1 MRKFGLEIEVGTLH
15 SADELVE
22 MLAEA
27 GITCINSAYTHQGNS
42 MTDWML
48 KSDGSLGGL
57 RDAEGRSLSGYEFV
71 SPPLDFDDPDQ
82 RGQVDVVAS
91 VLERTCTPVPQG
103 GIHVHIEAVND
114 DGSQMTGRQIG
125 SVVRFFHKFEDAIY
139 RIASSGWAELRP
151 GARTYAKSIPE
162 EAVQAICKART
173 NADVRAV
180 WDGNYSTNG
189 RSMWTSASLDRY
201 FAVNLRSYFM
211 RNTIEFRCFNS
222 TVNGKR
228 MQAYIALSMAMVQ
241 DARHGHARYT
251 KKNYPLGSMYSGAVT
266 EQALMLRL
274 QQVLRS
280 AGRDTHVLM
289 SEADWKNLRKTCWR
303 DSVPQRNIFGR
314 AA

>member
-1 MRKFGLEIEVGTLH
+1 MRKFGLEIEVGTRFE
-15 SADELVE
+15 APALVA
-22 MLAEA
+22 MIQEA
-27 GITCINSAYTHQGNS
+27 GVEIEDASDRYRGNS
-42 MTDWML
+42 MTKWQI
-48 KSDGSLGGL
+48 KYDGSLSNL
-57 RDAEGRSLSGYEFV
+57 RDEEGRPLKGYEFV
-71 SPPLDFDDPDQ
+71 SPPLDFDNPAQ
-82 RGQVDVVAS
+82 RGQVDIVAS

-151 GARTYAKSIPE
+151 GARQYAKSIPE
-162 EAVQAICKART
+162 AAVEAICKAKT
-173 NADVRAV
+173 AADVRAV
-180 WDGNYSTNG
+180 WDGNYT
-189 RSMWTSASLDRY
+189 RRRDMWGGSSLDRY
-201 FAVNLRSYFM
+201 FAVNLRSYFT

-222 TVNGKR
+222 SVNGKR

-251 KKNYPLGSMYSGAVT
+251 KKNYPLGSMHSGAVT

-280 AGRDTHVLM
+280 EGRDTHVLM
-289 SEADWKNLRKTCWR
+289 SVEDWKNLRKTCWR
-303 DSVPQRNIFGR
+303 DSVPQRNIFR
-314 AA
+314 SAA

>member
-1 MRKFGLEIEVGTLH
+1 MRKFGLEIEIGTLH
-15 SADELVE
+15 TAAQLIA
-22 MLAEA
+22 MLAEV
-27 GITCINSAYTHQGNS
+27 GVTCEDLSHTHQGHSNRN
-42 MTDWML
+42 WMV
-48 KSDGSLGGL
+48 KYDGSLHNL
-57 RDAEGRSLSGYEFV
+57 RDAEGRNLKGYEFV
-71 SPPLDFDDPDQ
+71 SPPLDFDDPAQ
-82 RGQVDVVAS
+82 RGQVDLVAS
-91 VLERTCTPVPQG
+91 VLERTCTPVQQG

-114 DGSQMTGRQIG
+114 DGSQMSGRQVG

-162 EAVQAICKART
+162 AAVQAICKART
-173 NADVRAV
+173 SADVRAV
-180 WDGNYSTNG
+180 WDGNYNRNDRDIWNG
-189 RSMWTSASLDRY
+189 GQLDRY

-251 KKNYPLGSMYSGAVT
+251 KKNYPLGSMHSGAVT

-289 SEADWKNLRKTCWR
+289 SAEDWKNLRKTCWR